1 MGRANLS
8 GQLLPFD
15 PEIDKTFLRRR
26 NLQKAF
32 QAAKESSGMADKLLK
47 DYPTPYERGV
57 QSSITRPPI
66 DADNFKI
73 KPAVIH
79 MVQLNQFG
87 GGPHEDPNHHL
98 ELFYE
103 ICGTMKVNEVSP
115 ELVRLLLFGFSL
127 KDRVKQWLNSLPAD
141 SISSWEQCEQKFLD
155 KFYPPS
161 KTAHM
166 RNLIAS
172 FKQIDSESLFEAW
185 DWFKSMQRQCP
196 HHGGA
201 LMNKSLDEAKEIIEN
216 VALNHHQWAS
226 ERSSGA
232 FSGNQMKA
240 LGKFE
245 VDAFTLMS
253 TKLDAKF
260 EAMGSNTANAIVCVC
275 DICGSADHAQDT
287 CPLGAMQVQINQL
300 EQCDAI
306 TGYNQR
312 QNNPYSNTYNP
323 GWRNHPNF
331 SYRNNQDQ
339 GPAHQTYQPGQQTHQ
354 QQQPT
359 QLSRIEKML
368 EEALSEQKE
377 MRSEIKQLT

>member
-1 MGRANLS
+1 MV
-8 GQLLPFD
+8 
-15 PEIDKTFLRRR
+15 
-26 NLQKAF
+26 
-32 QAAKESSGMADKLLK
+32 DKLLK
-47 DYPTPYERGV
+47 DYATPFARGV

-66 DADNFKI
+66 DADNLEI

-79 MVQLNQFG
+79 MVQQNQFR

-103 ICGTMKVNEVSP
+103 ICGTMKVNEVPP
-115 ELVRLLLFGFSL
+115 ES
-127 KDRVKQWLNSLPAD
+127 
-141 SISSWEQCEQKFLD
+141 KFLD
-155 KFYPPS
+155 KFYLPN

-172 FKQIDSESLFEAW
+172 FKQIDLESLFEAW
-185 DWFKSMQRQCP
+185 NWFNIMQRQCP
-196 HHGGA
+196 HYGLEKWLVLHTFYNGINYHTKVSLDSTAGGA
-201 LMNKSLDEAKEIIEN
+201 LMNKSLDEVEEIIEN

-226 ERSSGA
+226 KRSSGA

-240 LGKFE
+240 SGKFK

-253 TKLDAKF
+253 AKRDALTKKF
-260 EAMGSNTANAIVCVC
+260 EAMGSNTTNAIVCAC
-275 DICGSADHAQDT
+275 DICRS
-287 CPLGAMQVQINQL
+287 
-300 EQCDAI
+300 
-306 TGYNQR
+306 YNQR
-312 QNNPYSNTYNP
+312 QNNLYSNTYNP

-339 GPAHQTYQPGQQTHQ
+339 GAAHQVYQHGQQAHQ

-368 EEALSEQKE
+368 EEALSEHKE
-377 MRSEIKQLT
+377 MRSEIKQLTQRLENSEKHQKMQDIQIAQIAQSVSRA